1 MAYVLLA
8 LVLVGVW
15 LFCLFDILATDE
27 RDVRYLPKVGWLLV
41 TLLFML
47 AGAVLWLL
55 LGRPRAA
62 DRTASFGRA
71 DDRVEETGPQA
82 PRPPAPKG
90 PDDDPDFL
98 RDLDR
103 RIHGED

>member
-8 LVLVGVW
+8 LLLVGVW
-15 LFCLFDILATDE
+15 LFCLFDILTTDE

-47 AGAVLWLL
+47 AGSVLWLL
-55 LGRPRAA
+55 LGRPRGAA
-62 DRTASFGRA
+62 RVPA
-71 DDRVEETGPQA
+71 DGPVEETGPQA

-90 PDDDPDFL
+90 PDDDPEFL